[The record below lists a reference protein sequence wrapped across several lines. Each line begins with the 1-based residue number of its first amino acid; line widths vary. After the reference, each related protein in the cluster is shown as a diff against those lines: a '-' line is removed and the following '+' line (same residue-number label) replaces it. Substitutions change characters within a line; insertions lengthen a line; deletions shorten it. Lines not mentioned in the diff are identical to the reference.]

1 MPPRSLKSSNC
12 PVAGN
17 LSFTHYAE
25 VAALRAD
32 EADLL
37 DWREETIATEKVGAY
52 SVIQNPEDAYSG
64 EALAEQRTQSGV
76 VV

>member
-17 LSFTHYAE
+17 LSFAHYAE

-37 DWREETIATEKVGAY
+37 DWREETIATEGW
-52 SVIQNPEDAYSG
+52 G
-64 EALAEQRTQSGV
+64 LLR
-76 VV
+76 